1 MVGFYLKNIPA
12 ITFKTTLQTLK
23 TNTMKKFNL
32 LLFLLITFCFNG
44 FSQAEKY
51 NLASENLHKNV
62 RKTIEHHYIYDEN
75 SKGFIK
81 KSVNINNY
89 NNDGNL
95 IENYFLYISE
105 YTSGTPTKKRYNYNS
120 NKLLISTKDI
130 SDSPGKYSTN
140 SVYTYNRKGN
150 LIKHESIYT
159 DGSKFYSIYINDR
172 KGRVISEKKYS
183 KRNKLNAEVKY
194 SYNGNKRTETKTS
207 YNSKDGSIIGTYT
220 NVYNDNMKIS
230 YNSISKYGSR
240 SSTFEYDKEGNIS
253 KTNQKSKKTTITTH
267 DYVDD
272 KKDNWVKKHSK
283 TENYQ
288 YFYFR
293 EIYFENGDVTGSS
306 QFDRI
311 FINRHGNFAN
321 VAVVPLKKKEIKKT
335 NYTNTN
341 PSTFKMNKWN
351 FDYVYLKSEIKKLVG
366 SIEIKTTNNANLT
379 NDSNTDF
386 TIEFVGKKFNLNYN
400 VNDYTDSNDMY
411 EYHFKS
417 DNGGTA
423 LLRIYK
429 KEKKL
434 NDKKLGVD
442 FYINALFTL
451 KEVGQEMIS
460 LYLK

>member
-1 MVGFYLKNIPA
+1 
-12 ITFKTTLQTLK
+12 
-23 TNTMKKFNL
+23 MKKFNL

-95 IENYFLYISE
+95 IENYFLYSSE

-230 YNSISKYGSR
+230 YNSNSKYGSR

-267 DYVDD
+267 DYVYD

-341 PSTFKMNKWN
+341 PSTFKINKWN
-351 FDYVYLKSEIKKLVG
+351 FDYVYLKKAVNKLEGSAKITTTDYNNLNVG
-366 SIEIKTTNNANLT
+366 SNTN
-379 NDSNTDF
+379 F
-386 TIEFVGKKFNLNYN
+386 TITFKGKTYNLNFT
-400 VNDYTDSNDMY
+400 VSNFKTYDDKY
-411 EYHFKS
+411 EYLFKN
-417 DNGGTA
+417 DKNATA
-423 LLRIYK
+423 LLWIYK
-429 KEKKL
+429 QNKALKDDKL
-434 NDKKLGVD
+434 DVRFNVNAFLKIEEVDQPVLG
-442 FYINALFTL
+442 
-451 KEVGQEMIS
+451 